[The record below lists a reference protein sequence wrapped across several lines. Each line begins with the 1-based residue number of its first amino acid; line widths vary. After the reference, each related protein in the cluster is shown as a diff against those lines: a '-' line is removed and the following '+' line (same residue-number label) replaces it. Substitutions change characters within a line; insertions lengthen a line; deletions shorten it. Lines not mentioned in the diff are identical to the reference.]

1 MFSEIED
8 ICNCVEFRR
17 YTREEGLRLIR
28 EKVKDNRL
36 MEIKRWLISFSEQ
49 PETFREYII
58 YERIRRSIME
68 IIDGKDSMEGKV
80 NVKRL

>member
-8 ICNCVEFRR
+8 ICNCVEFKR

-36 MEIKRWLISFSEQ
+36 MEIKLWLISFSEQ
-49 PETFREYII
+49 PETFKEYII
-58 YERIRRSIME
+58 YERIKRSIME
-68 IIDGKDSMEGKV
+68 IIDGKDSVEGKV